1 MMKINLEFNGTADE
15 IMKEFQA
22 LGSIL
27 SSAALPSAALP
38 SDEKPMNPEALSPD
52 LGAVEQHPK
61 VDAAENA
68 TIAPTPERV

>member
-27 SSAALPSAALP
+27 SQ
-38 SDEKPMNPEALSPD
+38 
-52 LGAVEQHPK
+52 QHCPQM
-61 VDAAENA
+61 
-68 TIAPTPERV
+68 